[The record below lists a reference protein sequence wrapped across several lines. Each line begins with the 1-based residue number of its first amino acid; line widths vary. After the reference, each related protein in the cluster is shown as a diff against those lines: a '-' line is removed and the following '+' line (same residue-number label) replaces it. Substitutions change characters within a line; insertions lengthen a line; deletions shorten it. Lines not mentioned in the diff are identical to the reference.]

1 MAETDTSGDGNIDFN
16 GLIFQPPQYN
26 WNIIESGVTHY
37 DPNPLFFN

>member
-1 MAETDTSGDGNIDFN
+1 VEMEILTSMVDS
-16 GLIFQPPQYN
+16 LIFQPPQYN